1 MATVTEKRDVHDFKE
16 VALQGYGD
24 LVITQNPDAPE
35 SLEIEA
41 DQDILSRI
49 TSQVR
54 NGRLILGFDMPWYD
68 WLGWGLEWLFT
79 TNKSIHYRLS
89 LKQVN
94 SVALSGSA
102 SLTADRLQ
110 SEGLKLVVSGSGKV
124 RLGEVQAGSLGLTIS
139 GSGDIEVAAGSAPK
153 LDLMISGSGRM
164 RTADVE
170 TQDAHVT
177 ISGSGNAQ
185 VAASQT
191 LTVHISGSGDVKY
204 RGSPQVNQSISGA
217 GSIKQL

>member
-1 MATVTEKRDVHDFKE
+1 MATVTEKRDVRDFNE

-24 LVITQNPDAPE
+24 LLIEQNPDAPE

-41 DQDILSRI
+41 DQDILSKL

-68 WLGWGLEWLFT
+68 WIGWGMEWLFT

-102 SLTADRLQ
+102 SLTSSRLQ
-110 SEGLKLVVSGSGKV
+110 SQALKLVVSGSGKV
-124 RLGEVQAGSLGLTIS
+124 RLGELQAGSFALTIS
-139 GSGDIEVAAGSAPK
+139 GSGDIEVSAGTAPK
-153 LDLMISGSGRM
+153 QDIMISGSGRVH
-164 RTADVE
+164 TLGVQTEE
-170 TQDAHVT
+170 THVT

-185 VAASQT
+185 VDASQS

-204 RGSPQVNQSISGA
+204 KGNPKVNQSISGA
-217 GSIKQL
+217 GSVRQI

>member
-1 MATVTEKRDVHDFKE
+1 MATVTEKRDVRDFNE

-24 LVITQNPDAPE
+24 LVIEQNPDAPE

-41 DQDILSRI
+41 DQDILSRL

-79 TNKSIHYRLS
+79 TNKSIHYRIS

-102 SLTADRLQ
+102 SLTSSRLQ
-110 SEGLKLVVSGSGKV
+110 SQAFKLVISGSGKA
-124 RLGEVQAGSLGLTIS
+124 RLGELQVESLAMTIS
-139 GSGDIEVAAGSAPK
+139 GSGDIEISAGSAPK
-153 LDLMISGSGRM
+153 LDMMVSGSGRVH
-164 RTADVE
+164 TSAVE

-177 ISGSGNAQ
+177 ISGSGSAQ
-185 VAASQT
+185 VAASQN

-204 RGSPQVNQSISGA
+204 RGSPKINQSISGA
-217 GSIKQL
+217 GSVKQM

>member
-1 MATVTEKRDVHDFKE
+1 MATVTEKRDVRDFNE

-24 LVITQNPDAPE
+24 LLIEQNPDAPE

-41 DQDILSRI
+41 DQDILSKL

-68 WLGWGLEWLFT
+68 WIGWGMEWLFT

-102 SLTADRLQ
+102 SLTSSRLQ
-110 SEGLKLVVSGSGKV
+110 SQALKLVVSGSGKV
-124 RLGEVQAGSLGLTIS
+124 RLGELQAGSFALTIS
-139 GSGDIEVAAGSAPK
+139 GSGDIEVSAGTAPK
-153 LDLMISGSGRM
+153 QDIMISGSGRVH
-164 RTADVE
+164 TLGVQTED
-170 TQDAHVT
+170 THVT

-185 VAASQT
+185 VDASQS

-204 RGSPQVNQSISGA
+204 KGSPKVNQSISGA
-217 GSIKQL
+217 GSVRQI

>member
-1 MATVTEKRDVHDFKE
+1 MATVTEKRDVRDFNE

-24 LVITQNPDAPE
+24 LVIEQNPDAPE

-41 DQDILSRI
+41 DQDIMSKL

-68 WLGWGLEWLFT
+68 WIGWGLEWLFT
-79 TNKSIHYRLS
+79 ANKSIHYRLS
-89 LKQVN
+89 LKHVN

-102 SLTADRLQ
+102 SLISNRLESQ
-110 SEGLKLVVSGSGKV
+110 SLKLVVSGSGKV
-124 RLGEVQAGSLGLTIS
+124 RLGELQAGSFALTIS
-139 GSGDIEVAAGSAPK
+139 GSGDIEVSAGKAPK
-153 LDLMISGSGRM
+153 QDIMISGSGRVH
-164 RTADVE
+164 TAGVQ
-170 TQDAHVT
+170 TQDTHVT

-185 VAASQT
+185 VDASQT

-204 RGSPQVNQSISGA
+204 KGTPQVNQSISGA
-217 GSIKQL
+217 GSVRQM

>member
-1 MATVTEKRDVHDFKE
+1 MATVTEKRDVRDFNE

-35 SLEIEA
+35 SREIEA

-54 NGRLILGFDMPWYD
+54 SGRLILGFDMPWYD

-79 TNKSIHYRLS
+79 TNKTIHYRIS

-102 SLTADRLQ
+102 SLTASRLQ
-110 SEGLKLVVSGSGKV
+110 S
-124 RLGEVQAGSLGLTIS
+124 QAF
-139 GSGDIEVAAGSAPK
+139 K
-153 LDLMISGSGRM
+153 
-164 RTADVE
+164 
-170 TQDAHVT
+170 
-177 ISGSGNAQ
+177 
-185 VAASQT
+185 
-191 LTVHISGSGDVKY
+191 
-204 RGSPQVNQSISGA
+204 
-217 GSIKQL
+217 

>member
-1 MATVTEKRDVHDFKE
+1 MASVTEKRDVRDFNE

-24 LVITQNPDAPE
+24 LVIEQNPDAPE

-41 DQDILSRI
+41 DQDILSRL

-79 TNKSIHYRLS
+79 SNKSIHYRIS

-102 SLTADRLQ
+102 SLTSDRLQ

-124 RLGEVQAGSLGLTIS
+124 RLGEVQTGSLGLTIS
-139 GSGDIEVAAGSAPK
+139 GSGDIEVSAGAAPR
-153 LDLMISGSGRM
+153 LEINISGSGRV

-170 TQDAHVT
+170 SQDTHVT

-185 VAASQT
+185 VAASQA
-191 LTVHISGSGDVKY
+191 LSVHISGSGDVKY
-204 RGSPQVNQSISGA
+204 KGSPKVNQSISGA
-217 GSIKQL
+217 GSVRQI

>member
-1 MATVTEKRDVHDFKE
+1 MATVTEKRDVRDFNE

-24 LVITQNPDAPE
+24 LLIEQNPDAPE

-41 DQDILSRI
+41 DQDILSKL

-68 WLGWGLEWLFT
+68 WIGWGMEWLFT

-89 LKQVN
+89 LKEVN
-94 SVALSGSA
+94 NVALSGSA
-102 SLTADRLQ
+102 SLTSSRLQ
-110 SEGLKLVVSGSGKV
+110 SQALKLVVSGSGKV
-124 RLGEVQAGSLGLTIS
+124 RLGELQAGSFALTIS
-139 GSGDIEVAAGSAPK
+139 GSGDIEVSTGTAPK
-153 LDLMISGSGRM
+153 QDIMISGSGRVH
-164 RTADVE
+164 TLGVQTEE
-170 TQDAHVT
+170 THVT

-185 VAASQT
+185 VDASQS

-204 RGSPQVNQSISGA
+204 KGSPKVNQSISGA
-217 GSIKQL
+217 GSVRQI

>member
-1 MATVTEKRDVHDFKE
+1 MASVTEKRDVRDFNE

-24 LVITQNPDAPE
+24 LVIEQNPDAPE

-79 TNKSIHYRLS
+79 TNKSIHYRIS
-89 LKQVN
+89 LKEVN

-102 SLTADRLQ
+102 SLTASRLQ
-110 SEGLKLVVSGSGKV
+110 SQAFKLVVSGSGKA
-124 RLGEVQAGSLGLTIS
+124 RLGELQTASFAVTIS
-139 GSGDIEVAAGSAPK
+139 GSGDIEVSAGAAPK
-153 LDLMISGSGRM
+153 LEINISGSGRV

-170 TQDAHVT
+170 TQDARVT

-185 VAASQT
+185 VAASQA
-191 LTVHISGSGDVKY
+191 LMVHISGSGDVKY
-204 RGSPQVNQSISGA
+204 RGSPKIDQSISGA
-217 GSIKQL
+217 GSVKQL

>member
-1 MATVTEKRDVHDFKE
+1 MATVTEKRDVRDFNE

-24 LVITQNPDAPE
+24 LVIEQNPDAPE

-41 DQDILSRI
+41 DQDILSRL
-49 TSQVR
+49 TSEVR

-79 TNKSIHYRLS
+79 SNKSIHYRIS

-94 SVALSGSA
+94 VVALSGSA
-102 SLTADRLQ
+102 SLTASRLQ

-124 RLGEVQAGSLGLTIS
+124 RLGEVQAGSLGMTIS
-139 GSGDIEVAAGSAPK
+139 GSGDIEVSGGTAPK
-153 LDLMISGSGRM
+153 LDLMISGSGRV

-170 TQDAHVT
+170 SQDTHVT

-185 VAASQT
+185 VAAGQA

-204 RGSPQVNQSISGA
+204 RGSPKINQSISGA
-217 GSIKQL
+217 GSVKQL